1 MRAATVWLR
10 LHRVLQAYSWDED
23 MSEVSSKLD
32 AIAYFLLLCFGK
44 AYSAVDVEPFEDVL
58 DALWRK
64 FFLRV
69 I

>member
-1 MRAATVWLR
+1 
-10 LHRVLQAYSWDED
+10 